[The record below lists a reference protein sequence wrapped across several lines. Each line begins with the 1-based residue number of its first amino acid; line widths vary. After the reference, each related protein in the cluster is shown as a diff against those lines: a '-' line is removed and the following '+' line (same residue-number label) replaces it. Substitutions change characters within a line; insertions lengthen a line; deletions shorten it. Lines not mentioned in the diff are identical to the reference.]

1 VVIPSGCVELQSGA
15 WHHATD
21 SRFQYEAVDDGGS
34 LELSVFFTPAV
45 DAGRPVRRF
54 SRDGGLAWLVPAP
67 DAGVDGGE
75 LLSDVRAAPVAQLA
89 LRRTPTGFVG
99 VASAAADAG
108 ACPFPARIIACEPGA
123 LVLETIARQP
133 RECAV
138 VSDAGWQLQRLLK
151 AGFDAGPGPSDT
163 MRHDRPQDGGQG
175 ASNDGGSAAT
185 PPPAP

>member
-1 VVIPSGCVELQSGA
+1 MVIPFGCVELQSGA

-75 LLSDVRAAPVAQLA
+75 LMSDAGPAPIAELA

-99 VASAAADAG
+99 VARAAADAG

-151 AGFDAGPGPSDT
+151 TGFDAGPGPSDT
-163 MRHDRPQDGGQG
+163 MRHDLPQDGGQG